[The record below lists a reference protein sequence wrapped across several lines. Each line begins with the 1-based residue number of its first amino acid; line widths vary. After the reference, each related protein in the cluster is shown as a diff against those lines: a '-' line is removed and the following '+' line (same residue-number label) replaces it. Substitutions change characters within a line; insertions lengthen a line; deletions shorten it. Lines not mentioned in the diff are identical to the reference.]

1 MIWADEKRK
10 KEPEENHMGKYL
22 NPSNKGFKIA
32 RNSKIYVDKTGL
44 IKHTNSVLDTEQ
56 RFICV
61 SRPRRFG
68 KTMAAQMLL
77 AYYCKAYD
85 SSNLFHG
92 LTIENDITFR
102 CHLNHYD
109 VLFLDM
115 QRFLSRAKSPQKLVP
130 YLQKA
135 VLSELKNMYSVS
147 YTDLIFGENPDLAD
161 ALETL
166 AEKNEKNLFLLLM
179 NGTVFSG
186 KHVMMMQPRKNIWIF

>member
-1 MIWADEKRK
+1 
-10 KEPEENHMGKYL
+10 MGIYL
-22 NPSNKGFKIA
+22 NTGIKKFQQSLC
-32 RNSKIYVDKTGL
+32 SEIYVDKTGL